1 MQIINLWIRIIERN
15 IFIKK
20 LAFQLK
26 TIYGWTKKLGKVRKG
41 MVSGVRNFHD

>member
-20 LAFQLK
+20 LAFK
-26 TIYGWTKKLGKVRKG
+26 PKAIYGFTQKCGKVRKG
-41 MVSGVRNFHD
+41 MVPRVRKLYV